1 MRCYQQCNQDSFH
14 STTEPQALE
23 GTSRAP
29 LKAKALLQTARENTQ
44 VGFEYLQRT
53 LCHLPG
59 QFELCRSQSLPG
71 TPPAP
76 LRAHPPPFPSLGTT
90 KRSPAPSIRPPPL
103 LPISSDGNKC
113 RHTGLPASKLPP
125 RAGTCPR
132 LDGLDDD
139 VGHLP
144 AAQVLVQD
152 GRPLAG
158 TLPLQAGRDRPAALR
173 GHLRS
178 CVGGDKR

>member
-1 MRCYQQCNQDSFH
+1 MCCYQQCNQDSFH
-14 STTEPQALE
+14 STTESQALE

-76 LRAHPPPFPSLGTT
+76 LRAHRPPSRRWAPPKGARRHPSDPPPSFPSPPMATSVGTPAFLPPNFPPGPVPARGWMVSMMMSVISLRPRCWCRMAALSPGPFPSKQAGT
-90 KRSPAPSIRPPPL
+90 APL
-103 LPISSDGNKC
+103 LSAAISG
-113 RHTGLPASKLPP
+113 
-125 RAGTCPR
+125 
-132 LDGLDDD
+132 
-139 VGHLP
+139 
-144 AAQVLVQD
+144 AA
-152 GRPLAG
+152 
-158 TLPLQAGRDRPAALR
+158 
-173 GHLRS
+173 
-178 CVGGDKR
+178 

>member
-1 MRCYQQCNQDSFH
+1 MCCYQQCNQDSFH

-29 LKAKALLQTARENTQ
+29 LKAKALLQTAQENTQ

-59 QFELCRSQSLPG
+59 QFELCRSPSLPG
-71 TPPAP
+71 TPPTP
-76 LRAHPPPFPSLGTT
+76 LPVAGHHQKEPGAIHPT
-90 KRSPAPSIRPPPL
+90 PPL

-125 RAGTCPR
+125 RSGTCPR

>member
-1 MRCYQQCNQDSFH
+1 MCCYQQCTQDSFH
-14 STTEPQALE
+14 STTESQALE

-76 LRAHPPPFPSLGTT
+76 LRAHRPPSRRWAPPKGARRHPSD
-90 KRSPAPSIRPPPL
+90 PPL